1 LNLVETLQE
10 FVNFRREVIRRRTE
24 YELQKA
30 EARAH
35 ILEGL
40 KRALDHID
48 AIIALIRKAKSGKEA
63 RDGLVDRFKFT
74 EIQAHAILDMKL
86 ERLTGLERQ
95 KLIDEYEEVIKK
107 IAELREIL
115 GSERVLRTVIV
126 KELRAV
132 QKDFGDDRR
141 TQIVDEQAE
150 FTLEDLIPDEEVV
163 ITTTHSGFIKR
174 TPLLTFRQQGRGTRG
189 RYGMSIRGED
199 FVTKVFVAST
209 HSYVM
214 VFTDQGKVY
223 NLKVHEIPEAQAA
236 SRGKAITNLANI
248 SADEKVA
255 GIITFREF
263 VPDRY
268 VVMVT
273 RKGVIKKTDLSEF
286 DNMRASGLIA
296 MGVDEGDELISVE
309 LTDGKMKIFIAT
321 HEGMAICFD
330 EDDVRSMGRQA
341 RGVRGVD
348 LRDDDFVVSVSAVT
362 GDEQML
368 SVTENGYGKQTAL
381 SEYRVQSRG
390 GRGVINVKM
399 TEKNGKVVAV
409 MPVSED
415 DEVMI
420 ITAQGKLLRTDATEI
435 RETGRSAQGV
445 RLIKLTED
453 DSVAA
458 ASLVGRPDSEVS
470 EANGPEK

>member
-1 LNLVETLQE
+1 V
-10 FVNFRREVIRRRTE
+10 RRRTE
-24 YELQKA
+24 FELQKA

-40 KRALDHID
+40 KRALDLID
-48 AIIALIRKAKSGKEA
+48 AIIALIRKAKSGKDA
-63 RDGLVDRFKFT
+63 REGLIARFKFT
-74 EIQAHAILDMKL
+74 EIQAQAILDMKL

-95 KLIDEYEEVIKK
+95 KLIDEYEEIIKK

-126 KELRAV
+126 RELRAV

-141 TQIVDEQAE
+141 TQIVDAEAE
-150 FTLEDLIPDEEVV
+150 FTLEDLIPNEEVV
-163 ITTTHSGFIKR
+163 ITTTHSAFIKR

-189 RYGMSIRGED
+189 RFGMTLRGED

-209 HSYVM
+209 HSYIM

-236 SRGKAITNLANI
+236 SRGKAITNLANV
-248 SADEKVA
+248 SSNEKVA
-255 GIITFREF
+255 GVISVREF
-263 VPDRY
+263 RTDRY

-309 LTDGKMKIFIAT
+309 LTDGQMKIFIAT
-321 HEGMAICFD
+321 HDGMAICFD

-348 LRDDDFVVSVSAVT
+348 LRDGDFVVSVSAVK

-368 SVTENGYGKQTAL
+368 SVTENGYGKQTRL

-390 GRGVINVKM
+390 GVGVINVKT

-409 MPVSED
+409 MPVTED

-420 ITAQGKLLRTDATEI
+420 ITGQGKLLRTDASAI

-445 RLIKLTED
+445 RLIKMTED

-458 ASLVGRPDSEVS
+458 ASLVARADNEVS
-470 EANGPEK
+470 ESNGPEK